1 MVAIFPDPEGGLSHV
16 QQGLRSAFW
25 NASGQRGENKDT
37 DLLNSQSGFN
47 IVCLQKNQLLEND
60 FLKSIF

>member
-1 MVAIFPDPEGGLSHV
+1 MDALFPDLEGGLCHV
-16 QQGLRSAFW
+16 RQGLRSTFW
-25 NASGQRGENKDT
+25 NASGQRGKSKDT